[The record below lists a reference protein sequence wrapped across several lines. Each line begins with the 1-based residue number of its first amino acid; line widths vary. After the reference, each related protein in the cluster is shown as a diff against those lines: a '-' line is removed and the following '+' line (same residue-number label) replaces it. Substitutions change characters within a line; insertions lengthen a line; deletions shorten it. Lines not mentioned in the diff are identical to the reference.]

1 MKIPLTALVLAGFEI
16 LVLEQADARAGGKA
30 TPISPPYVSIAE
42 GACKTWAPKAR
53 LASERQSDC
62 RTLPHEVS
70 GRRRLKR

>member
-1 MKIPLTALVLAGFEI
+1 MKILLTALLPACFAI
-16 LVLEQADARAGGKA
+16 LGSEQADARASGKA

-53 LASERQSDC
+53 LASERQTDC

>member
-1 MKIPLTALVLAGFEI
+1 MNIPLTVLVLAGFEI
-16 LVLEQADARAGGKA
+16 LALEHADARASGKA
-30 TPISPPYVSIAE
+30 TPISPPYASIAE